1 MLTVGDNRERNM
13 KGALKYL
20 KVTAAGMLLASTG
33 TAHMF
38 DATLHAKADGPA
50 TDDQVSQLF
59 ESYDMLN
66 SKIFSD
72 VYADF
77 WAADSI
83 RWAKSSGLVDGDP
96 YGFFRP
102 NDPMT
107 EYQFATLL
115 TKFYKDLGGSNAEDA
130 YSVLERYRVPLM
142 GYENEYYRNNPVT
155 QGTVA
160 QAIAY
165 IQGSSADLES
175 AVYYLFDEG
184 VIVGDYTDGR
194 AAYEQFGKTDSIT
207 NANAVVLFHRLDTT
221 GKAKVGKTIVDLPVV
236 DDKLDAKDPVVD
248 VGEVVADAKDD
259 VEDVKDE
266 VKVEAPN
273 AAPILPKK
281 DDKVAVDTVA
291 SKGKSFK
298 STTFVTKKTAT
309 IRASANSKSKV
320 VLKLAKGAKFSSSY
334 RFGNYYK
341 VTTRG
346 KTGYIH
352 SSEFTK
358 YVAPKSVTMYAKK
371 NLKVYS
377 STSTKSKSKGSLKTG
392 NAVVR
397 ISTKGSW
404 SQIKVGTVTGWVA
417 SRDLQATKPVVKAP
431 AKSPTTSKPKP
442 APAKP
447 KPAPSK
453 PAPSKPKPAPVVTEK
468 FTARAFTVTA
478 NLTVRSTYSAS
489 GKALTTIPNGM
500 VIKSGERY
508 NGWYKVTFNGKT
520 GWVSGKYLKAYKAPT
535 TTTPPPTPAKPKP
548 DPKPPVNAGS
558 ELETKAK
565 QVFGSSFEY
574 VSESKNEVV
583 VFNRS
588 TMETFNYA
596 DHAIITSGS
605 DSFYLKSAKFI
616 TDIHGGDPKGLVN
629 AFKNSD
635 ARGKKFGNYTVYAL
649 ASGDYKVL
657 Y

>member
-1 MLTVGDNRERNM
+1 MGDNRERNM

-59 ESYDMLN
+59 ESYDILN

-83 RWAKSSGLVDGDP
+83 RWAKSSGLVEGDQ

-207 NANAVVLFHRLDTT
+207 NANAVVLFHRLENT
-221 GKAKVGKTIVDLPVV
+221 GKAKVDKTIADLPVV

-248 VGEVVADAKDD
+248 VGDVVADA
-259 VEDVKDE
+259 KDE

-273 AAPILPKK
+273 AAPVLPKA
-281 DDKVAVDTVA
+281 DGSTNVTTVA
-291 SKGKSFK
+291 SKGQSFK
-298 STTFVTKKTAT
+298 STTFVTKKIAT
-309 IRASANSKSKV
+309 IRSSANSKSKV

-334 RFGNYYK
+334 RFGEYYK

-377 STSTKSKSKGSLKTG
+377 STSTKSKSKGTLKTG
-392 NAVVR
+392 NAVIR

-417 SRDLQATKPVVKAP
+417 SRDLQTTKPVVKAP
-431 AKSPTTSKPKP
+431 AKKPTTSKPAPSKP
-442 APAKP
+442 APS

-468 FTARAFTVTA
+468 FTAKAFTVTA

-520 GWVSGKYLKAYKAPT
+520 GWVSGKYLTAYKAPT

-548 DPKPPVNAGS
+548 DPKPEPKPVDNAG
-558 ELETKAK
+558 EVAK
-565 QVFGSSFEY
+565 QLFGSAANVENDNTIY
-574 VSESKNEVV
+574 VISSSV
-583 VFNRS
+583 
-588 TMETFNYA
+588 YA
-596 DHAIITSGS
+596 IVGSGS
-605 DSFYLKSAKFI
+605 SSIEKGNQDAYTKLAKVI
-616 TDIHGGDPKGLVN
+616 VARHGGDSGQ
-629 AFKNSD
+629 
-635 ARGKKFGNYTVYAL
+635 L
-649 ASGDYKVL
+649 ASYMWNARPGQKYAAGVNFGKYRITMHPSGGAMVTW
-657 Y
+657 

>member
-1 MLTVGDNRERNM
+1 MGDNRERNM

-38 DATLHAKADGPA
+38 DATLHAKADGHA

-59 ESYDMLN
+59 ESYDILN

-83 RWAKSSGLVDGDP
+83 RWAKSSGLVEGDQ

-130 YSVLERYRVPLM
+130 YSVLEKYRVPLM
-142 GYENEYYRNNPVT
+142 GYESDYYRNNPVT
-155 QGTVA
+155 QGTVV
-160 QAIAY
+160 QAIAH
-165 IQGSSADLES
+165 IQGNKADIES

-207 NANAVVLFHRLDTT
+207 NANAVVLFHRLENT
-221 GKAKVGKTIVDLPVV
+221 GKAKVDKTIADLSVV

-248 VGEVVADAKDD
+248 VGDVVADA
-259 VEDVKDE
+259 KDE

-273 AAPILPKK
+273 SDPVLPKA
-281 DDKVAVDTVA
+281 DGSTDVTTVA
-291 SKGKSFK
+291 SKGQSFK
-298 STTFVTKKTAT
+298 STTFVTKKIAT
-309 IRASANSKSKV
+309 VRSSANSKSKV

-334 RFGNYYK
+334 RLGEYYK

-377 STSTKSKSKGSLKTG
+377 STSTKSKSKGTLKTG
-392 NAVVR
+392 NAVIR

-417 SRDLQATKPVVKAP
+417 SRDLQTTKPVVKAP
-431 AKSPTTSKPKP
+431 AKKPTTS
-442 APAKP
+442 

-453 PAPSKPKPAPVVTEK
+453 PAPSKPKPAPSKPVPSKPKPAPVVTEK
-468 FTARAFTVTA
+468 FTAKAFTVTA

-520 GWVSGKYLKAYKAPT
+520 GWVSGKYLTAYKAPT
-535 TTTPPPTPAKPKP
+535 TKTPPPTPAKPKP
-548 DPKPPVNAGS
+548 DPKPEPKPTPTTDAVS
-558 ELETKAK
+558 IAK
-565 QVFGSSFEY
+565 QVFGSGYDISGSEGDVVVSGNGNSMY
-574 VSESKNEVV
+574 VSSG
-583 VFNRS
+583 
-588 TMETFNYA
+588 
-596 DHAIITSGS
+596 TSMVKTG
-605 DSFYLKSAKFI
+605 DKPMYVNTAKVI
-616 TDIHGGDPKGLVN
+616 VSLHGGDYTTLAN
-629 AFKNSD
+629 YMWD
-635 ARGKKFGNYTVYAL
+635 ARPGQKYAGGVKYGKYTIMMSP
-649 ASGDYKVL
+649 SGGAIVRW
-657 Y
+657 

>member
-1 MLTVGDNRERNM
+1 MGDNRERNM

-59 ESYDMLN
+59 ESYDILN

-83 RWAKSSGLVDGDP
+83 RWAKSSGLVEGDQ

-115 TKFYKDLGGSNAEDA
+115 TQFYKDLGGSSAEDA

-184 VIVGDYTDGR
+184 VIVGDYTDGH
-194 AAYEQFGKTDSIT
+194 AAYEAFGKTDSIT

-236 DDKLDAKDPVVD
+236 DDKLDATDPVVD
-248 VGEVVADAKDD
+248 AGELVADA
-259 VEDVKDE
+259 KDE

-273 AAPILPKK
+273 AAPVLPKK

-358 YVAPKSVTMYAKK
+358 YVAPKRVTMYAKK

-417 SRDLQATKPVVKAP
+417 SRDLQTTKPVVKAP
-431 AKSPTTSKPKP
+431 AKSPTTSKPAPTKPKP
-442 APAKP
+442 APS

-489 GKALTTIPNGM
+489 GKALTTIPNGT

-520 GWVSGKYLKAYKAPT
+520 GWVSGKYLTAYKAPT
-535 TTTPPPTPAKPKP
+535 TTTPPPTPTKPKP
-548 DPKPPVNAGS
+548 DPKPEPKPTPTTDAVS
-558 ELETKAK
+558 VAK
-565 QVFGSSFEY
+565 QVFGSGYTISGSGNEVRVSGNGNSMY
-574 VSESKNEVV
+574 VS
-583 VFNRS
+583 
-588 TMETFNYA
+588 
-596 DHAIITSGS
+596 DGTSMVQTG
-605 DSFYLKSAKFI
+605 DKSMYVNTAKVI
-616 TDIHGGDPKGLVN
+616 VGLHGGDAN
-629 AFKNSD
+629 
-635 ARGKKFGNYTVYAL
+635 AL
-649 ASGDYKVL
+649 ASYMWDARPGQKYAGGVNYGKYSIMMSPSGGAIVRW
-657 Y
+657 

>member
-1 MLTVGDNRERNM
+1 MGDNRERNM

-38 DATLHAKADGPA
+38 DATLHAKADGHA

-59 ESYDMLN
+59 ESYDILN

-83 RWAKSSGLVDGDP
+83 RWAKSAGLVEGDQ

-130 YSVLERYRVPLM
+130 YSVLEKYRVPLM
-142 GYENEYYRNNPVT
+142 GYESDYYRNNPVT
-155 QGTVA
+155 QGTVV
-160 QAIAY
+160 QAIAH
-165 IQGSSADLES
+165 IQGNKADIES

-207 NANAVVLFHRLDTT
+207 NANAVVLFHRLENT
-221 GKAKVGKTIVDLPVV
+221 GKAKVDNTIADLPVV

-248 VGEVVADAKDD
+248 VGDVVADAKD
-259 VEDVKDE
+259 E
-266 VKVEAPN
+266 VNVEAPN
-273 AAPILPKK
+273 AKPVLPKA
-281 DDKVAVDTVA
+281 DGSTDVTTVA
-291 SKGKSFK
+291 SKGQSFK
-298 STTFVTKKTAT
+298 STTFVTKKIAT
-309 IRASANSKSKV
+309 VRSSANSKSKV

-334 RFGNYYK
+334 RFGDYYK

-377 STSTKSKSKGSLKTG
+377 STSTKSKSKGTLKTG
-392 NAVVR
+392 NAVIR

-404 SQIKVGTVTGWVA
+404 SKIKVGTVTGWVA
-417 SRDLQATKPVVKAP
+417 SRDLQTTKPVVKAP
-431 AKSPTTSKPKP
+431 AKKPTTTKP
-442 APAKP
+442 APSKPAPSKP

-468 FTARAFTVTA
+468 FTAKAFTVTA

-520 GWVSGKYLKAYKAPT
+520 GWVSGKYLTAYKAPT

-548 DPKPPVNAGS
+548 DPKPEPKPTP
-558 ELETKAK
+558 TKDAVSVAK
-565 QVFGSSFEY
+565 QVFGSGYTISGSGNN
-574 VSESKNEVV
+574 VSVRGNGVELHVGNGTSS
-583 VFNRS
+583 VFVGSQDAYNK
-588 TMETFNYA
+588 A
-596 DHAIITSGS
+596 AKVITSVN
-605 DSFYLKSAKFI
+605 
-616 TDIHGGDPKGLVN
+616 GGDAGTL
-629 AFKNSD
+629 
-635 ARGKKFGNYTVYAL
+635 GNYMWNARPGQKY
-649 ASGDYKVL
+649 ASGVSYGKYYIGMDPSGGAMVTW
-657 Y
+657 